1 MTTFFI
7 TRHPGARDWAEA
19 RGVAVDRW
27 VDHLDLDSVAPGD
40 RVLGTLPVHLA
51 AAVCE
56 RGARYVHLSLE
67 LPADL
72 RGRELTGADM
82 ERLGAR
88 LEAFEVRRVSGTDGS
103 PA

>member
-1 MTTFFI
+1 MTIYFI
-7 TRHPGARDWAEA
+7 SRHAGARDWAEQA
-19 RGVAVDRW
+19 GVAVDLW

-56 RGARYVHLSLE
+56 RGARYVHLALE
-67 LPADL
+67 LPADQ
-72 RGRELTGADM
+72 RGRELTGADL

-88 LEAFEVRRVSGTDGS
+88 LEAFEVRRLPAADGA

>member
-7 TRHPGARDWAEA
+7 SRHPGARDWAEA
-19 RGVAVDRW
+19 RGVPVDRW

-56 RGARYVHLSLE
+56 RGARYAHLTLE

-72 RGRELTGADM
+72 RGHELTGADM

-88 LEAFEVRRVSGTDGS
+88 LETFEVRRVSETDGI

>member
-7 TRHPGARDWAEA
+7 SRHPGARDWAEA

-27 VDHLDLDSVAPGD
+27 VDHLDLNSVAPGD

-56 RGARYVHLSLE
+56 RGARYVHLALE
-67 LPADL
+67 LPADQ

-88 LEAFEVRRVSGTDGS
+88 LEAFEVRRVSETGGI

>member
-7 TRHPGARDWAEA
+7 SRHPGARDWAEA
-19 RGVAVDRW
+19 RGVVVDRW
-27 VDHLDLDSVAPGD
+27 VDHLDLNSVAPGD

-67 LPADL
+67 LPADQ

-88 LEAFEVRRVSGTDGS
+88 LEAFEVRRLPATDGA